1 MHRQNVENKSTGAVS
16 RTNTAEP
23 NRPYVDRT

>member
-1 MHRQNVENKSTGAVS
+1 MNRQNVENESTGVAS
-16 RTNTAEP
+16 RSHIAEP